1 MHYKQAIRY
10 FFLGFFSVF
19 KFGSPKLAVSKPR
32 DIVTYV
38 FKVEDY
44 INIAYKSLRNN
55 HEGN

>member
-1 MHYKQAIRY
+1 
-10 FFLGFFSVF
+10 LGFFSVF
-19 KFGSPKLAVSKPR
+19 KFGSSKLAVSKPR

>member
-1 MHYKQAIRY
+1 MWDKQTIKY

-19 KFGSPKLAVSKPR
+19 RFGSSKLALQKPR
-32 DIVTYV
+32 NIVAYV

-44 INIAYKSLRNN
+44 INSAYQSLRNN